1 LEKEKYGQAD
11 GAAENR
17 GSLRAFLG
25 QQCEGEPTEKDP
37 GGESGDVQ
45 APRPHGL
52 DLGAIAGSG
61 PLAG

>member
-37 GGESGDVQ
+37 GGESGDGQCVVDHTPSKG
-45 APRPHGL
+45 ARPYSNT
-52 DLGAIAGSG
+52 DL
-61 PLAG
+61 